1 MIGHIDKRDMKCY
14 TTWLWYQTLKNGVP
28 IDVNERRHCG
38 NGLELDSDVKRSP
51 WKVGSVGNTPPAF
64 SLVRVPAAHRS
75 WALYLLSLW
84 NISDAGNIN
93 IPLPL
98 ATLARSDH
106 IAQRAALF
114 IRLAALFSVCS
125 CKGFLTILH
134 YKVHIRHQRFSR
146 FNHIN
151 RKKCYNNGGGGVV
164 FFTNCRFFARIGT
177 WE

>member
-1 MIGHIDKRDMKCY
+1 MSPMSFYINFIIWGVFYIDF
-14 TTWLWYQTLKNGVP
+14 
-28 IDVNERRHCG
+28 VNSSM
-38 NGLELDSDVKRSP
+38 LARSP
-51 WKVGSVGNTPPAF
+51 PVCGPV
-64 SLVRVPAAHRS
+64 AHRS

-106 IAQRAALF
+106 IAKRRLVFRAALF

-151 RKKCYNNGGGGVV
+151 RKKCYNNGGGG
-164 FFTNCRFFARIGT
+164 
-177 WE
+177 